1 MSIYLIIV
9 AAVLILGAV
18 MPQEGRR
25 RIWYIALMTAVHAF
39 VCAFRYQHL
48 TGDLMKYHATF
59 DMLSEVSWFSGE
71 VYNKGRNFGFYFLQ
85 KLVADL
91 TGDDFQML
99 LIFIAVVTHLILGY
113 MIYRYS
119 TAPWLSFLVWNCMAL
134 YVFGFS
140 AIKQALAM
148 SVVMLSF
155 IGIVKRILGV
165 YLVWMAIAGMI
176 HAPSLIFLPAY
187 WMVKMKVNGKTLLLY
202 VALGVLLYV
211 FKEQFVQFISSFYY
225 DEDEVF
231 VFSGEIGNRFIM
243 LLGFTMFGV
252 MFRGFAKREYEKL
265 FHLMMVATILQ
276 MLAGFDNI
284 FTRMSDY
291 YFQFSVLYI
300 PMTFAE
306 EKKTGRRLAM
316 KPWLPFNERSMKMFT
331 ALIVVFMIWFYYTY
345 TININMGVQVDDYT
359 NFRFM
364 WDVK

>member
-155 IGIVKRILGV
+155 IGIVKRRLGV